1 VRDRRL
7 YALVAGAAVALLAL
21 VGLHGAAD
29 RSLAGHMAQHVLLL
43 NVAGPLLALGT
54 AVPRVLRGARPAVA
68 LAAGVVVQTTAVW
81 VWHAPGP
88 YQAAIRTDAL
98 HAAEH
103 LVFLGAAMVFWWSVM
118 SAARRG
124 GYGLAVVAV
133 FVAAV
138 PATMLGVG
146 MTFARTPWYPAAAI
160 VRPTLTSALHDQ
172 QLAGVVMW
180 AFGGLASVVAGV
192 AVFAAWVSS
201 LEQATARRARRDAVA
216 GLAVTLTLAALVL
229 TACSSG
235 PARTNVRLGPGDAAV
250 GKRAIQHYGCGSCHT
265 IPGVRGAR
273 ALVGPPLE
281 HFSRRS
287 YIAGHAANTP
297 ENLARWIGNPQSIEP
312 GTVMPNLGVSE
323 DEARNI
329 AAYLESLA

>member
-1 VRDRRL
+1 VPDRRL
-7 YALVAGAAVALLAL
+7 VALCCGGAVALLAL
-21 VGLHGAAD
+21 VGLHPAAD
-29 RSLAGHMAQHVLLL
+29 RSLAAHMAQHVLLL

-54 AVPRVLRGARPAVA
+54 TVPRVLRRARPAVA
-68 LAAGVVVQTTAVW
+68 VAVGVAVQATAMW

-88 YQAAIRTDAL
+88 YQAAIRGYAL
-98 HAAEH
+98 HGAEH
-103 LVFLGAAMVFWWSVM
+103 LIFLGAAMAFWWSVM
-118 SAARRG
+118 TAARGG
-124 GYGLAVVAV
+124 GYGLAVMAV

-160 VRPTLTSALHDQ
+160 VRPTPLSALHDQ

-192 AVFAAWVSS
+192 AVFAAWVAS
-201 LEQATARRARRDAVA
+201 LERATARAGRRAMA
-216 GLAVTLTLAALVL
+216 GVGVTLSVAALVF

-235 PARTNVRLGPGDAAV
+235 PARTNVRLGTGDPAV
-250 GKRAIQHYGCGSCHT
+250 GKRALQHYRCGSCHT
-265 IPGVRGAR
+265 VPGVRGAR

-287 YIAGHAANTP
+287 YIAGRAANTP
-297 ENLARWIGNPQSIEP
+297 ENLARWINNPQAVEP
-312 GTVMPNLGVSE
+312 GTVMPNLGVTE
-323 DEARNI
+323 EEARNI

>member
-1 VRDRRL
+1 VPDRRL
-7 YALVAGAAVALLAL
+7 YALVAGGAVALFAL
-21 VGLHGAAD
+21 VGLHPAAD

-43 NVAGPLLALGT
+43 SVAGPLLALGT
-54 AVPRVLRGARPAVA
+54 AVPSALRRARPAVA
-68 LAAGVVVQTTAVW
+68 LAVGVVVQTTAIW

-88 YQAAIRTDAL
+88 YQAAVRSDVL
-98 HAAEH
+98 HGAEH
-103 LVFLGAAMVFWWSVM
+103 LIFLGAAMVFWWSVM
-118 SAARRG
+118 AAARRD

-160 VRPTLTSALHDQ
+160 VRPTPLSALQDQ

-192 AVFAAWVSS
+192 AVFAGWVAS
-201 LEQATARRARRDAVA
+201 LERATARAGRRAVA
-216 GLAVTLTLAALVL
+216 GVAVTLAVAALVF

-235 PARTNVRLGPGDAAV
+235 PARSNIRLGTGDPEV
-250 GKRAIQHYGCGSCHT
+250 GKRAIRHYGCGSCHT

-287 YIAGHAANTP
+287 YIAGRAANTP
-297 ENLARWIGNPQSIEP
+297 ENLARWIANPQSVEP
-312 GTVMPNLGVSE
+312 GTVMPNLGVTE
-323 DEARNI
+323 AEARNI